1 MRVEQLKCLNPQVS
15 WHRLERLELG
25 FCGRGFGAEAVR
37 ALLAGAAAGGNAAA
51 LPGLRSLALKDA
63 YRLEDADLHRLLAA
77 APNLE
82 QLRLANCSR
91 LQDAAQ
97 LARLAPHLRCAFL
110 IGQLLPP
117 AGRRCAG
124 APGAQP
130 EARGGLCL
138 LWAAAVHRA
147 PVSLDGAGVDVLGES
162 AHSIYVSLGTCNSV
176 CIFTSEKMARV
187 H

>member
-1 MRVEQLKCLNPQVS
+1 MGNESGTLEKPESS

-25 FCGRGFGAEAVR
+25 FCGRGFGPEAVR
-37 ALLAGAAAGGNAAA
+37 ALLAGGAAGGNAGA

-110 IGQLLPP
+110 IGPTAP
-117 AGRRCAG
+117 ACRTRMLFLEMAG
-124 APGAQP
+124 MEHKPY
-130 EARGGLCL
+130 
-138 LWAAAVHRA
+138 HR
-147 PVSLDGAGVDVLGES
+147 SL
-162 AHSIYVSLGTCNSV
+162 
-176 CIFTSEKMARV
+176 
-187 H
+187 